1 MQVFRKEGG
10 LLQAPTTVDMGRRI
24 AESLS
29 AEVIV
34 ALHSLEGGKAY
45 LLYEGR
51 GHHAGLETVGD
62 LARLRTMWKSEIES
76 A

>member
-1 MQVFRKEGG
+1 MEVLRTEGG

-29 AEVIV
+29 AKVIV
-34 ALHSLEGGKAY
+34 ALYSLEGGKAC
-45 LLYEGR
+45 LLYDGC
-51 GHHAGLETVGD
+51 GQHAGLETVGD
-62 LARLRTMWKSEIES
+62 LARLGTMWRSEIES